1 MEAPRRRSTLHE
13 LLDIAV
19 GAVDPRELTRAALS
33 DVGPAPAT
41 LIGIGKGAAAMCRGA
56 ADALGDVV
64 GLCVTNAED
73 RVPEGVELVVGDHP
87 IPGDRSFEA
96 GRKAVNVA
104 VSTTGPIL
112 ALVSGGG
119 SALCELPRSG
129 VSPDYIRY
137 VNRTLLDAGASI
149 EETNLV
155 RRHLSAIKNGGLARQ
170 AGRPLDTYLIS
181 DVCGADPAVVSSGPT
196 IYRTDD
202 PATALG
208 VLEARHVDV
217 PAPVREAIEGG
228 DGQPP
233 PEGLVKVVADGHTAA
248 TALARAAESRDI
260 EATVM
265 DGWVEGDVLDALE
278 RFFAAAG
285 PGLTIAAGEPEV
297 RVSGKGRGGRCTHAA
312 VLAAQQI
319 AGTDAVFAAFATDGV
334 DGSSASA
341 GAMVDGSTLGNGG
354 ETTDALKRSDTATYL
369 QATNDL
375 LPGGPTGTNV
385 SDLWVLWR

>member
-1 MEAPRRRSTLHE
+1 M
-13 LLDIAV
+13 
-19 GAVDPRELTRAALS
+19 
-33 DVGPAPAT
+33 
-41 LIGIGKGAAAMCRGA
+41 IGIGKGAAAMCLGA
-56 ADALGDVV
+56 GDALGEVV

-73 RVPEGVELVVGDHP
+73 TVPAGVELVVGDHP

-96 GRKAVNVA
+96 GRKAVEVA
-104 VSTTGPIL
+104 VGTTGSII

-129 VSPDYIRY
+129 IPPDYIRY

-149 EETNLV
+149 KETNLV

-170 AGRPLDTYLIS
+170 AERPLDTYLIS

-196 IYRTDD
+196 IYRAED
-202 PATALG
+202 PESALG

-217 PAPVREAIEGG
+217 PAPVREAIERGG
-228 DGQPP
+228 GQPP
-233 PEGLVKVVADGHTAA
+233 HAGSVKVVADGRTAA
-248 TALARAAESRDI
+248 SALARAAESRGL
-260 EATVM
+260 EAKVM
-265 DGWVEGDVLDALE
+265 DGWVEDDVVDALE
-278 RFFAAAG
+278 GFFAAAG

-319 AGTDAVFAAFATDGV
+319 AGTETVFAAFATDGV
-334 DGSSASA
+334 DGNSASA

-354 ETTDALKRSDTATYL
+354 DPTDALKRSDTATYL